1 MHAILSDIHANL
13 PAAEAVFADIK
24 EKGVNRVV
32 NLGDT
37 VGYGPFPSECI
48 DLVRRHCEVVTCGNH
63 DVAVLTQAFGFHK
76 YARDAID
83 WTREEIKPSKTSL
96 WQKRGRWDFLRNL
109 PDRYQEGRALYV
121 HASPRDPVM
130 EYVEESDTVDMG
142 FGPSEKIRDIFTR
155 VDWLCF
161 VGHSH
166 HPGIFTGEFKHM
178 HPSKLTS
185 ELGDMT
191 YVVPE
196 DGKTICNVGSV
207 GQPRDGDSRAC
218 YVTLDGDMIRYH
230 RVEYDIQRTIDG
242 VNQIPQLDERLG
254 KRLLL
259 GK

>member
-1 MHAILSDIHANL
+1 MHAIISDIHGNF
-13 PAAEAVFADIK
+13 PAAEAVLEDIRKKDIK
-24 EKGVNRVV
+24 RIIC
-32 NLGDT
+32 LGDT
-37 VGYGPFPSECI
+37 VGYGPFPCECI
-48 DLVRRHCEVVTCGNH
+48 DLVRRNCEVATCGNH

-83 WTREEIKPSKTSL
+83 WTREEIKPNKMSL

-155 VDWLCF
+155 VEWLCF

-166 HPGIFTGEFKHM
+166 APGIFTGDFRHM
-178 HPSKLTS
+178 HPSKLPA
-185 ELGDMT
+185 EPGDMK
-191 YVVPE
+191 YVLPE
-196 DGKTICNVGSV
+196 DGKTIVNVGSV
-207 GQPRDGDSRAC
+207 GQPRDGDPRSC
-218 YVTLDGDMIRYH
+218 YVTLDGDVIQYH
-230 RVEYDIQRTIDG
+230 RVEYDAQRTIDRI
-242 VNQIPQLDERLG
+242 NEIPQLDERLG
-254 KRLLL
+254 KRLLV